1 MVEINGTLMA
11 QILNFAILVFI
22 LAKFAY
28 RPVMRVLEER
38 QQKIADNID
47 AAERERQEAQQ
58 LKLEYQQ
65 KLADARAQAQAIVE
79 KAEKLAIEN
88 KEEILKEARLESAR
102 ILQTVQAEVA
112 RERELALAQLRGEVI
127 ALSMAAAGK
136 IIEKNIDDEA
146 NAALVSSFIEKLDTQ
161 KTGGLPC

>member
-1 MVEINGTLMA
+1 MVEINGTLIA
-11 QILNFAILVFI
+11 QVVNFLILVYI
-22 LAKFAY
+22 LKRFAY
-28 RPVMRVLEER
+28 RPLMGVLEER
-38 QQKIADNID
+38 QKKVADTID
-47 AAERERQEAQQ
+47 FAERERQEAQQ

-65 KLADARAQAQAIVE
+65 KLAEARTQAQAIVE

-102 ILQTVQAEVA
+102 ILKTVQAEVA

-136 IIEKNIDDEA
+136 IIEKNIDDET